1 MDEQLS
7 PQEPIVPEL
16 APAPTPPPIPDESFW
31 KRWKGILIPLMI
43 LAFLLFFGFLTY
55 RVTVYLGKIQRGE
68 VIDISAFS
76 NNDSA
81 SQLSEGNTLQL
92 QTINNEAVNNFG
104 DDPSFGP
111 ENADITVVMFED
123 FECPYCGKAFPVIS
137 SMREQFGDSVRFI
150 YRDFPITA
158 IHANAQKAAEAG
170 QCAYA
175 QGKFWEYHDL
185 LFKNQTK
192 LTVADLKSHASKLGL
207 DTDQFNTC
215 LDTGEYADEV
225 QQDFEDG
232 VRAGVS
238 GTPTFFFNGN
248 PVKGVLTQNAFVQV
262 ISVLR
267 SQSTNTSTQANL
279 SLY

>member
-7 PQEPIVPEL
+7 PQESIVPEL
-16 APAPTPPPIPDESFW
+16 APAPTPPPIPEESFW
-31 KRWKGILIPLMI
+31 QRWKGILIPLMI
-43 LAFLLFFGFLTY
+43 LAFLVFFGFLTY
-55 RVTVYLGKIQRGE
+55 RVTIYLGKIQRGE
-68 VIDISAFS
+68 VIDISSFS

-81 SQLSEGNTLQL
+81 SQLSEGSGPKL

-104 DDPSFGP
+104 DDPTLGP
-111 ENADITVVMFED
+111 DTADVTIVMFED
-123 FECPYCGKAFPVIS
+123 FECPFCGKASPVIKA
-137 SMREQFGDSVRFI
+137 MREEFGDSVRFV
-150 YRDFPITA
+150 YRDFPLTS
-158 IHANAQKAAEAG
+158 IHPNAQKAAEAG
-170 QCAYA
+170 QCAHA

-192 LTVADLKSHASKLGL
+192 LAVDDLKTYASTLGVN
-207 DTDQFNTC
+207 TIQFNTC

-248 PVKGVLTQNAFVQV
+248 PVKGVLTQNAFVQI

-267 SQSTNTSTQANL
+267 SSETDTINTTNS
-279 SLY
+279 SR

>member
-7 PQEPIVPEL
+7 PQEPVIPKL
-16 APAPTPPPIPDESFW
+16 APTPELPPVPEESFW
-31 KRWKGILIPLMI
+31 KRWKGILIPLMV
-43 LAFLLFFGFLTY
+43 LFFLLFFGFLSY

-81 SQLSEGNTLQL
+81 SQLSEGSAPKL

-104 DDPSFGP
+104 DDPTFGP
-111 ENADITVVMFED
+111 DNADITIVMFED
-123 FECPYCGKAFPVIS
+123 FECPFCGKAFPTINA
-137 SMREQFGDSVRFI
+137 MREQFGDSVRFV
-150 YRDFPITA
+150 YRDFPLTS

-192 LTVADLKSHASKLGL
+192 LSVDNLKIYASTLGL
-207 DTDQFNTC
+207 NTSQFNAC

-248 PVKGVLTQNAFVQV
+248 PVKGVLTQNAFVQI

-267 SQSTNTSTQANL
+267 SSQDTTNS